1 MGEVK
6 TPRTGALKVQVEDI
20 DRRIVSISQVVEA
33 LQRDI
38 EEVKELKDEVQTLKD
53 AVVKETSTDM
63 VVMVERSGAS
73 EGKVAVLETYI
84 KMFNTFLNSSMITN
98 AVDPSAE
105 ASLNEVIDKL

>member
-1 MGEVK
+1 MVEVK

-38 EEVKELKDEVQTLKD
+38 EEIKNGMETFQELTNKAAKEPD
-53 AVVKETSTDM
+53 TD
-63 VVMVERSGAS
+63 
-73 EGKVAVLETYI
+73 KVAVLEQYI
-84 KMFNTFLNSSMITN
+84 KMFNNFLNSSMITN